1 MEFLEYESQH
11 NHLEKEYEA
20 SKSIVKRKIKET
32 IRKSPFSLDIRPKS
46 IFSKISQDMGLIC
59 PEFNTIRTQI
69 IRSQNKQL
77 PPDITTFEEI
87 PEESVYYKTENS
99 DNFMIFKN
107 PNLIIFQS
115 PFQEKLFTQYN
126 EDIFA
131 DGIIY
136 IAPKSSYQVLI
147 TRIYVEKINSFYTTS
162 ISILKNK
169 KQSTY
174 DTLFK
179 EIKKMQVNLV
189 TVLFCSNEIN
199 NNNNLYNYYRAISN
213 FSFINPIYIPRIYL
227 KTKNTCK
234 KKMNIIKY
242 FDINYLNKYY
252 ASNWNH
258 YNNKEH
264 ITNNK
269 EEGLSTD
276 EIKVLIEFYKN
287 KKEKLICIGCYDD
300 DIVELWYDCLIHLNN
315 IKY

>member
-147 TRIYVEKINSFYTTS
+147 TRIYVEKINSFYTTF

-189 TVLFCSNEIN
+189 TVLLFLQLI
-199 NNNNLYNYYRAISN
+199 
-213 FSFINPIYIPRIYL
+213 FIVTL
-227 KTKNTCK
+227 KKAYQ
-234 KKMNIIKY
+234 I
-242 FDINYLNKYY
+242 
-252 ASNWNH
+252 
-258 YNNKEH
+258 
-264 ITNNK
+264 
-269 EEGLSTD
+269 
-276 EIKVLIEFYKN
+276 
-287 KKEKLICIGCYDD
+287 
-300 DIVELWYDCLIHLNN
+300 
-315 IKY
+315 